1 MYTFYIYI
9 YMGTTGPYLILVS
22 VFSNVFSILQA
33 PLGDDRT
40 VQAWIFIDF
49 VSILEGPRGDDRT
62 GRRQGPR
69 GDDRTVQAWI
79 FIDFVSILEGGF
91 PPPTRGV
98 PPIPGV
104 PNPRGLTDRHWPLPL
119 ALVN

>member
-22 VFSNVFSILQA
+22 VFSNVFSIL
-33 PLGDDRT
+33 
-40 VQAWIFIDF
+40 
-49 VSILEGPRGDDRT
+49 E
-62 GRRQGPR
+62 GPR